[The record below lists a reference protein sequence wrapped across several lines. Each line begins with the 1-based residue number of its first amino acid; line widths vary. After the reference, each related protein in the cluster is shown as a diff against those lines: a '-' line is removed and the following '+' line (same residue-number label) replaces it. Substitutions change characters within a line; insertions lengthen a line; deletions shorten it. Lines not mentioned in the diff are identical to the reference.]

1 MTHTTTVPMMSQH
14 VRNQLSLMAW
24 AAAALCAWMLFI
36 AASHLRAEQ
45 AMAASDTSSSPSPYT
60 SAQ

>member
-1 MTHTTTVPMMSQH
+1 MTHTTTVPTMSQH

-45 AMAASDTSSSPSPYT
+45 AGPTEKSPSPATYI